1 MKPIRSIAMLL
12 TAVLLLSC
20 GCRAKTVAP
29 SDSSAAAPVESNSG
43 ISRPSEPTATKAVM
57 PSDAPTLAPVESEPE
72 ISITPSE
79 QTVTSDD
86 PIQLV
91 FKNNTDRT
99 LCFGE
104 PYKMEYM
111 DQEWV
116 PVDLTGQF
124 YSYILYVVKSGEEAT
139 MDFRFPTKVRP
150 DLPNGLYRVT
160 LTYADYDE
168 ASGDIGD
175 TKPMQFEITYEAAQP

>member
-1 MKPIRSIAMLL
+1 M
-12 TAVLLLSC
+12 
-20 GCRAKTVAP
+20 
-29 SDSSAAAPVESNSG
+29 ESNSG
-43 ISRPSEPTATKAVM
+43 ISRSSEPTATKAVV
-57 PSDAPTLAPVESEPE
+57 PSDAPTLAPSESEPE

-79 QTVTSDD
+79 STVTSDE

-91 FKNNTDRT
+91 LKNNTDRT

-104 PYKMEYM
+104 HYKMAYM
-111 DQEWV
+111 DQKWV

-124 YSYILYVVKSGEEAT
+124 YSDILCVVKSGEEAT

-175 TKPMQFEITYEAAQP
+175 ARPMQFEITYEAEQP